1 MIGPTDDFDP
11 DAGRLR
17 SEVMMTKRT
26 LRYVATLSLLALSL
40 PTTIQSQVVERDVS
54 ITGPRGNTIERQIR
68 TERVGNVID
77 RQINIR
83 RPGGTYHRETEIL
96 VPRGPVGRPGPAFYG
111 GPRFIG
117 PSVVAAPAFSFFLG
131 SAPPPPPVFIA
142 PPPPLYVAP
151 QPIYIAPPQPVA
163 PPDAVSIELSALGSL
178 HSNRRRDAAIAL
190 GKYYDPRAVPSL
202 IDRLKN
208 DHEKDVRQ
216 AAAWALAEI
225 GDSRAI
231 VPLEV
236 AAQFDKKPDVR
247 AVASKSLA
255 RMPTE
260 QPITAS
266 TPRVAPSARSTPART
281 LTSRPAD
288 SNIEDRRVAPSNAD
302 DEPPPDPTPSRS
314 VRSEPDAGF
323 GYPQTSR

>member
-1 MIGPTDDFDP
+1 
-11 DAGRLR
+11 
-17 SEVMMTKRT
+17 MMTKRT
-26 LRYVATLSLLALSL
+26 LRHVATLSLLALSL
-40 PTTIQSQVVERDVS
+40 PTTVRSQVVERDVS

-111 GPRFIG
+111 GPRFLGLPII
-117 PSVVAAPAFSFFLG
+117 AAPAFSVFLG
-131 SAPPPPPVFIA
+131 SAPPPPV
-142 PPPPLYVAP
+142 YVAP
-151 QPIYIAPPQPVA
+151 QPVYVAPQPVS
-163 PPDAVSIELSALGSL
+163 PPDAVSIELSALSSL
-178 HSNRRRDAAIAL
+178 HSNHRRDAAIAL
-190 GKYYDPRAVPSL
+190 GKYGDPRAVPSL

-260 QPITAS
+260 QPMTAS
-266 TPRVAPSARSTPART
+266 TPRVAPSARSTPAQT

-288 SNIEDRRVAPSNAD
+288 SKVEDRRVAPSSAD

-314 VRSEPDAGF
+314 TRSEPDAGF